1 VYLQLKVVDL
11 QSPEADSAK
20 TALFSKH
27 PEMEGKPTFI
37 ISLYLWPMLYQ
48 QGFLLI

>member
-1 VYLQLKVVDL
+1 VFLQLKVVDL
-11 QSPEADSAK
+11 ESPEGDLAK

-37 ISLYLWPMLYQ
+37 ISLYLWPVLYL